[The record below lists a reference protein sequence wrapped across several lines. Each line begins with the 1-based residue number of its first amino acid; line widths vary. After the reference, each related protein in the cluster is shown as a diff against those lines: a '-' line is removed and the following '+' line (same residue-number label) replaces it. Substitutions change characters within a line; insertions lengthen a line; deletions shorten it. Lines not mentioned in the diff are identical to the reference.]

1 MPQWTPP
8 IKVANVI
15 QSDIPIA
22 WTIGR
27 VSGFSNGAGCFR
39 INNSGH
45 GGRVAQL
52 GEHLLC
58 KQGVAGSNPV
68 TSTTISNKTR
78 VIVEVGENAGETRRV
93 LVDLLVDLWHAFHG
107 YVAWYQRRTFCR
119 CYLDVDW
126 RRSRL
131 QNGPMR

>member
-45 GGRVAQL
+45 CGRVAQL

-58 KQGVAGSNPV
+58 KQGAAGSNPV
-68 TSTTISNKTR
+68 TSTNLF
-78 VIVEVGENAGETRRV
+78 NH
-93 LVDLLVDLWHAFHG
+93 L
-107 YVAWYQRRTFCR
+107 
-119 CYLDVDW
+119 
-126 RRSRL
+126 RS
-131 QNGPMR
+131 P

>member
-1 MPQWTPP
+1 MPLWTPP

-68 TSTTISNKTR
+68 TSTIFSIACGTI
-78 VIVEVGENAGETRRV
+78 
-93 LVDLLVDLWHAFHG
+93 
-107 YVAWYQRRTFCR
+107 
-119 CYLDVDW
+119 
-126 RRSRL
+126 
-131 QNGPMR
+131 GPSVCSFVPCFVP